1 MLFRSNWLSA
11 ITYKMRV
18 PYGVKQ
24 SDTYR
29 QAKKQTKLASKN
41 ARKMKESKGLLLEGK
56 KSSMYMNMMQNTGIA
71 WYRSLQVCKHLEMH
85 WRAPTPPVTARLRER
100 VAQAVA
106 VVKQGR

>member
-1 MLFRSNWLSA
+1 MFLSRWLSA

-24 SDTYR
+24 SDQYR
-29 QAKKQTKLASKN
+29 QAKKQTKLAAKN

-56 KSSMYMNMMQNTGIA
+56 KTALCMNLMQNTGIA

-85 WRAPTPPVTARLRER
+85 RRAPVPRVTAGFREK
-100 VAQAVA
+100 VTQAVA
-106 VVKQGR
+106 VVKLGR